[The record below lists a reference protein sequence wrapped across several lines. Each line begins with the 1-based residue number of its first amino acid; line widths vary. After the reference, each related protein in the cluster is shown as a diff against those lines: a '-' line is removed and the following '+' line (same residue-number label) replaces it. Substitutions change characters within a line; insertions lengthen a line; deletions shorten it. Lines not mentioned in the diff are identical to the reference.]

1 LVEEVQDF
9 RNLGYTIG
17 GSIIF
22 PSKKIDGKM
31 TINGARGFN
40 VKIADRFDLTLECIR
55 LHYIGRPNPLDETLK
70 SNSNFF
76 DLFSSFRGYVD
87 FFLLQDLVSPDYA
100 QINFFTDIDIV
111 FDNSPLP
118 QRLEEYLTYMQRNID
133 FLNARNGRVAQF
145 ANETD

>member
-1 LVEEVQDF
+1 LVEEVQNF

-55 LHYIGRPNPLDETLK
+55 LRYLDKPNPLDETLK
-70 SNSNFF
+70 VNANFF
-76 DLFSSFRGYVD
+76 NLFGSFRGYVD
-87 FFLLQDLVSPDYA
+87 FFLLQDLVTPDYV
-100 QINFFTDIDIV
+100 QINFFTDITTL
-111 FDNSPLP
+111 FESSPLP
-118 QRLEEYLTYMQRNID
+118 QNMEEYLIYKQRNID
-133 FLNARNGRVAQF
+133 FLNARNKRIA
-145 ANETD
+145 DYIKK